1 MAGRVLYV
9 ASFGNWR
16 GRGPLSVCIDEVG
29 LSRRTCLVR
38 LFRADIWGNKAVF
51 AEVQERNSFICWP
64 IVHPYTERSVPQ
76 YSACVYYINRYSIQY
91 LYVVSV
97 FVACKVTGAHTHFTS
112 PENVLCILRGE
123 GGGGW
128 NIV

>member
-9 ASFGNWR
+9 ASLGNWR
-16 GRGPLSVCIDEVG
+16 GRRPLSACIDEVG
-29 LSRRTCLVR
+29 LSRRTYSVR

-76 YSACVYYINRYSIQY
+76 NSACLYYINRYSTMS
-91 LYVVSV
+91 SV
-97 FVACKVTGAHTHFTS
+97 CFCCMQGDRRAYTFHLSRKCAVK
-112 PENVLCILRGE
+112 GE
-123 GGGGW
+123 GRKGGCR
-128 NIV
+128 NTV